1 MIRLSAHPQFAVVC
15 RALRSPIR
23 PLTVMAILLPVIA
36 PNVVGMVSL
45 RDVESSSPAGS
56 EEEIEV
62 KSEEYL
68 ANRKRRIRV
77 STRHRRVCLISHRAI
92 FNANIYHSSQTLGVD
107 GHRLLNGLLAPM
119 IC

>member
-1 MIRLSAHPQFAVVC
+1 MIRLSSHPQFAVVC

-23 PLTVMAILLPVIA
+23 TLTVIAILLPVIV
-36 PNVVGMVSL
+36 PNIVGVVSL
-45 RDVESSSPAGS
+45 RIVESSPPAGS

-92 FNANIYHSSQTLGVD
+92 FNANLHHSSLTLCVD
-107 GHRLLNGLLAPM
+107 GHRLLNGLLSPT
-119 IC
+119 IY

>member
-1 MIRLSAHPQFAVVC
+1 MLRLFDPPQFGVMRLARRSAV
-15 RALRSPIR
+15 R
-23 PLTVMAILLPVIA
+23 PLIVLAILLSVIA

-45 RDVESSSPAGS
+45 RIVESSSPAGS

-62 KSEEYL
+62 NSEEYL
-68 ANRKRRIRV
+68 ANRKRRLRV

-92 FNANIYHSSQTLGVD
+92 VNANLHHSSQTLCVD